1 MPALKYV
8 KTARETQNVY
18 KFGKTFIH
26 IQTLKKVNMK
36 KITNLVYNK
45 ITNNYIYIYT

>member
-8 KTARETQNVY
+8 KTAQETQNVY

-26 IQTLKKVNMK
+26 IQTL
-36 KITNLVYNK
+36 NK
-45 ITNNYIYIYT
+45 RAQRALDRSPESEDF